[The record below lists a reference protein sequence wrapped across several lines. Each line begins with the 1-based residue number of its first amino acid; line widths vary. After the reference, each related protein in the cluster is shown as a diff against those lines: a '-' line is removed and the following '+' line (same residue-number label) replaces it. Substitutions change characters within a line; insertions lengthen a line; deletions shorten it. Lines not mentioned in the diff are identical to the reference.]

1 VARCCD
7 VKAGTG
13 PVPTLNGDETQGVAA
28 AGARARR
35 ATRQPIVA
43 APNSTSDAIRNAAPG
58 CGSHASGP
66 TEMAYTA
73 PKNSGDSTPAIAP
86 TLLFAPCS
94 CPCSDSETSRVMSD
108 WMVGI
113 ANPHSALGS

>member
-1 VARCCD
+1 M
-7 VKAGTG
+7 
-13 PVPTLNGDETQGVAA
+13 
-28 AGARARR
+28 
-35 ATRQPIVA
+35 VA

-66 TEMAYTA
+66 TEMEYTA

-86 TLLFAPCS
+86 TLLLAPCS
-94 CPCSDSETSRVMSD
+94 WPCSDSDTRRVISD

-113 ANPHSALGS
+113 ASPHSALGSMASVNSSPVGARPMQALRSEEHTSELQSLLRISYAVF